1 MSTPVPVPQA
11 CPASTGG
18 CVCILRDYVDA
29 TFQRLEDSIALHH
42 RVVDAR
48 LTALEQTMELRHVSI
63 DKAVSLAHGTLE
75 VRLASMNEFRAQL
88 ERQAGGFV
96 DRRAH
101 EIVEMRLNVLE
112 QAAANL
118 TGRVAMAV
126 TAITL
131 GFAIL
136 QVALHYFAS
145 TK

>member
-1 MSTPVPVPQA
+1 V
-11 CPASTGG
+11 
-18 CVCILRDYVDA
+18 LRDYVDA
-29 TFQRLEDSIALHH
+29 SVRRLEEMIALHH
-42 RVVDAR
+42 REPVALLVDVNAR
-48 LTALEQTMELRHVSI
+48 FKTLEVAIELRHQAM
-63 DKAVSLAHGTLE
+63 DKAVALAHGALE
-75 VRLASMNEFRAQL
+75 ARLESMNQFRAQL

-101 EIVEMRLNVLE
+101 EIVENRLNILE

-145 TK
+145 GSNLK

>member
-1 MSTPVPVPQA
+1 MTQPVPVPQA
-11 CPASTGG
+11 CPVSGVAI
-18 CVCILRDYVDA
+18 CEYARRDWVEA
-29 TFQRLEDSIALHH
+29 RFTHLEDA
-42 RVVDAR
+42 
-48 LTALEQTMELRHVSI
+48 MELRHAAM
-63 DKAVSLAHGTLE
+63 DKAVALAHGTLE
-75 VRLASMNEFRAQL
+75 ARLESMNQFRAQL

-101 EIVEMRLNVLE
+101 EIVETRLNMLE

-136 QVALHYFAS
+136 QVALHYFAGRQ
-145 TK
+145 